1 MNKINIKIEDFTLR
15 SADDF
20 ETILVLKYKNSIVSK
35 FCHDIEGGI
44 LIEFGDST
52 KFSNKKNDIDLFIK
66 LVKLSMQ
73 LLVDYIIG
81 EEFQIRI
88 IIQKNMEKSIYVKEF
103 FNLLGLGPI
112 EDIPVENNND
122 E

>member
-1 MNKINIKIEDFTLR
+1 
-15 SADDF
+15 
-20 ETILVLKYKNSIVSK
+20 
-35 FCHDIEGGI
+35 
-44 LIEFGDST
+44 
-52 KFSNKKNDIDLFIK
+52 
-66 LVKLSMQ
+66 MQ